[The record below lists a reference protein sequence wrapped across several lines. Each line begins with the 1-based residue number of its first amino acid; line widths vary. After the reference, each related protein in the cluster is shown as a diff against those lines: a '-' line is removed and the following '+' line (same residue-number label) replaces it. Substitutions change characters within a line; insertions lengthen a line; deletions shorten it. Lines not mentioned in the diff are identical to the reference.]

1 MFYRVT
7 YESWHTIVPLI
18 AFAVTVFVFGLMTL
32 RGILLSK
39 DSAEHLSKLP
49 LDD

>member
-1 MFYRVT
+1 MFSRVT

-18 AFAVTVFVFGLMTL
+18 AFAATVFVFGIMTVRGFLL
-32 RGILLSK
+32 RK
-39 DSAEHLSKLP
+39 DHAEHLSKLP